1 MFFNFLPGE
10 PGSYAIVPLSA
21 ESVVKK
27 YVDGSAQK
35 RYDFAFQLMAPLSQT
50 TDTVNADTLSDLRG
64 WQAWIDEQEAAK
76 NYPDFGEKCSNYRL
90 ENLTNTPQL
99 AVAYTQDK
107 MAKYQFMAT
116 IFYLEVR

>member
-21 ESVVKK
+21 ESVVK
-27 YVDGSAQK
+27 
-35 RYDFAFQLMAPLSQT
+35 DFAFQLMAPLSQT